1 LGSECVVASLGA
13 AEAGLTS
20 IHLVHPVML
29 HSTNPARLRIDHR
42 NMFIVMIAVSSE
54 KE

>member
-1 LGSECVVASLGA
+1 MIALESTEG
-13 AEAGLTS
+13 GLTS

-29 HSTNPARLRIDHR
+29 HSTNPARLRTDHR
-42 NMFIVMIAVSSE
+42 NIGIVMIAVSSE

>member
-1 LGSECVVASLGA
+1 MVSLGS
-13 AEAGLTS
+13 AEGGFTS
-20 IHLVHPVML
+20 IHLVHPVMP
-29 HSTNPARLRIDHR
+29 HSTNPARLKADHL

>member
-1 LGSECVVASLGA
+1 LGSECVMVSLGSV
-13 AEAGLTS
+13 EGGLTS

-29 HSTNPARLRIDHR
+29 HSRNPARLRIDHR
-42 NMFIVMIAVSSE
+42 NIFIVMIAVSSE